1 LTMRIIQQKLRT
13 LIREIIQESHH
24 EVEEH
29 DLSEAEIE
37 EIIRKLG
44 PKKYRLYSKKTNPK
58 TGERRN
64 LGTFKS
70 KKAAKEHEQD
80 IQFFKRRG

>member
-1 LTMRIIQQKLRT
+1 MFITDQELRM
-13 LIREIIQESHH
+13 LIRESLLERHD
-24 EVEEH
+24 EH
-29 DLSEAEIE
+29 WMSGLSESEIQ

-44 PKKYRLYSKKTNPK
+44 PKKYRLYSKKKNPK
-58 TGERRN
+58 SGERRN
-64 LGTFKS
+64 LGTFRS

>member
-1 LTMRIIQQKLRT
+1 MTMRIIQQKLRT

-24 EVEEH
+24 EVAEH

-44 PKKYRLYSKKTNPK
+44 PKKYRLYSKKKNPK

-64 LGTFKS
+64 LGTFRS

-80 IQFFKRRG
+80 IQFFKRKG